1 MLGYIKKMFSLIL
14 LAESF
19 IYRFTLCRLRICCL
33 NSLAI
38 LNVLKTIKKL
48 LKNLKFIA
56 YAK

>member
-1 MLGYIKKMFSLIL
+1 MFSLIL

-19 IYRFTLCRLRICCL
+19 IYRCILCRLRICCL
-33 NSLAI
+33 NSLSI
-38 LNVLKTIKKL
+38 LNALKTIKKL

>member
-1 MLGYIKKMFSLIL
+1 MFSLIL

-19 IYRFTLCRLRICCL
+19 IYCCRLRICCL

>member
-1 MLGYIKKMFSLIL
+1 MFSLIL
-14 LAESF
+14 LAEIF
-19 IYRFTLCRLRICCL
+19 IYRCILCRLRICCL

>member
-1 MLGYIKKMFSLIL
+1 MFSLIL

-19 IYRFTLCRLRICCL
+19 IYRCIFCRLQICCL